1 MKRRDFLKTAG
12 AGSAVVA
19 GTLAAPAI
27 SQGREKMTMVTAW
40 GRGLAGVWD
49 ACQIGK

>member
-27 SQGREKMTMVTAW
+27 SQGREKNDHGDSVGSWAR
-40 GRGLAGVWD
+40 RGLGCVPNR
-49 ACQIGK
+49 